1 MGCDYMVEDNAD
13 TTLDE
18 ATGLRQFT
26 TNTAVTTRPNG
37 VRLTATDSSYAPLF
51 SLFSDNEITLSASAG
66 AIAQPEAT
74 IQFGTTLAAVN
85 PDLLSALIDVDLE
98 VASLGDLADASV
110 TLADLLDIDAG
121 VVTTDDV
128 ARVTVNDALD
138 NVSDG
143 VNALA
148 RGVIGDVRSALGG
161 QPLSEILSLAGPV
174 GTDASIAL
182 GNIVNSAAQLV
193 AADRE
198 EAIPL
203 NLDLPGLTVGLR
215 LLEPASTE
223 IGPAGTYDDQN
234 YYTAV
239 RSSQASLEVTIGL
252 ELDLLGLGSVANV
265 NVPIAIKLA
274 QGEARLERIDC
285 PTPDDRFYTVTVSA
299 DTATAA
305 AAIGSV
311 NSDGSINTGARADV
325 TVLGTT
331 VAELFNDGNAVSTVL
346 GDDRYEAVFDN
357 IDELPLRPRTF
368 EGNQSVRTND
378 LAALLGDINFDYELL
393 NTGGGGGLL
402 GGGDGSEANQERGF
416 RGRGDRIPRGG
427 LAHGRDGLARGRDDG
442 LAGRDADAGFRR
454 RDGPDGAAAA
464 ARADAAHDHDAAAD
478 AGTDAAVP
486 GADADADGGHERPV
500 AAGAGCRRRD
510 EPGRHR
516 GETATSLPPRRGQR
530 RRRGHGL
537 DRQRS
542 RGCGP
547 GGQRR
552 QHAAHGV
559 VRRGSQASVAAPRQ
573 ARSGSEQEKRRG

>member
-1 MGCDYMVEDNAD
+1 MTAAFIVAAVALLALAVDTGRLYAAQQKLQSAANLAALDAARAASGCRADLGNASGLAAAHD
-13 TTLDE
+13 SVDSNFASRNQASKPVITRYDEGLVTTDE

-402 GGGDGSEANQERGF
+402 GGIFEGLGDLLTGLTRPILQAALDGV
-416 RGRGDRIPRGG
+416 GG
-427 LAHGRDGLARGRDDG
+427 VLQVVAVNTLGPVLDPLLDSLGISLASPTIT
-442 LAGRDADAGFRR
+442 LAGLTPSQPALFCASPSDCGFE
-454 RDGPDGAAAA
+454 AE
-464 ARADAAHDHDAAAD
+464 
-478 AGTDAAVP
+478 
-486 GADADADGGHERPV
+486 DGG
-500 AAGAGCRRRD
+500 
-510 EPGRHR
+510 
-516 GETATSLPPRRGQR
+516 
-530 RRRGHGL
+530 
-537 DRQRS
+537 
-542 RGCGP
+542 
-547 GGQRR
+547 
-552 QHAAHGV
+552 
-559 VRRGSQASVAAPRQ
+559 
-573 ARSGSEQEKRRG
+573 